1 MTGTDRPRILV
12 IGSGVLGTFVARRIR
27 TWADV
32 VVASR
37 SQPRDAGAHVQI
49 ELTDPVSVA
58 GVLGGFD
65 LVVNCVRSPE
75 LLPERWILESGG
87 TLLNLANLSAEESAS
102 LRADGRSPRGTVVL
116 NAGLTPGVNSLL
128 AADLLARYPQA
139 DEVRLVMSFSYSE
152 SGGPQAVGG
161 LAYRLLA
168 RGVRHRTGV
177 FHLAEP
183 YGSRRCLEVGDAA
196 DGLLGRTADGRT
208 GKVYFFFVESWFQ
221 RSLLALNS
229 MGLLRLVPRWMFV
242 AGLKVPDE
250 LTREKKADLVEVT
263 LDGQVLAGYRCTGIG
278 DYRLTVAA
286 ADVFA
291 EALLERT
298 PLSSGVRSLEDVVTF
313 AGVRSR
319 LEEVGFRFEPVP
331 VSEAVTG
338 LSADALSPGPV
349 S

>member
-37 SQPRDAGAHVQI
+37 SQPPRCGCPCADRTHGPRI
-49 ELTDPVSVA
+49 
-58 GVLGGFD
+58 GGRRFGGGFD

-208 GKVYFFFVESWFQ
+208 GKVYFFFAESWFQ

-229 MGLLRLVPRWMFV
+229 MGGCSGWFR
-242 AGLKVPDE
+242 
-250 LTREKKADLVEVT
+250 
-263 LDGQVLAGYRCTGIG
+263 DGC
-278 DYRLTVAA
+278 
-286 ADVFA
+286 
-291 EALLERT
+291 
-298 PLSSGVRSLEDVVTF
+298 SSR
-313 AGVRSR
+313 A
-319 LEEVGFRFEPVP
+319 
-331 VSEAVTG
+331 
-338 LSADALSPGPV
+338 
-349 S
+349 